1 MLPQSEVQ
9 SQEKWGDGA
18 VGGGR
23 RAGPGAQGLGEV
35 CALRWLGCL
44 SLGSRLSPGPSPPTP
59 APSTVPATHWVLSK
73 HLATDRWA
81 KGSRSAA
88 AASALRPVDARA
100 QREGEA
106 AASREQTGPRHCA
119 CSEELRAATA
129 RSP

>member
-18 VGGGR
+18 VGGGDGRGR
-23 RAGPGAQGLGEV
+23 RTGPGRGLRPSGV
-35 CALRWLGCL
+35 GM
-44 SLGSRLSPGPSPPTP
+44 SLGSCLFPGPSPLTP